1 MTTLATLFVM
11 ALTTLQSA
19 MLHAAA
25 TEPADATPAAA
36 PDAAPIRTADDLL
49 LALEREGDGIRTLRA
64 GIRYQREFAVAGD
77 IQTRTGT
84 LFYRSEPASASG
96 PDRRAFA
103 VNFDTMQVG
112 GVLHR
117 DREMVYIFDGSW
129 VVEKHP
135 RERQFIKRRVVPEG
149 QAFDPLRLGEGPF
162 PIPIGQKRADIVER
176 FEATLVPVEEGL
188 PDDEL
193 VDFAARHTTFQLHL
207 VPRPAF
213 ARELELTEVR
223 IWYQQSG
230 EGPLRLLPRMAWT
243 KTADEDESVVQL
255 INVRFNEPLPDGVM
269 DTDAPGE
276 GWDVDVRDDFA
287 EERR

>member
-1 MTTLATLFVM
+1 MTTLATLLVM

-19 MLHAAA
+19 MLTLAGS
-25 TEPADATPAAA
+25 EPAEPE
-36 PDAAPIRTADDLL
+36 APIRTADDLL
-49 LALEREGDGIRTLRA
+49 LALEREGEGIRTLRA

-84 LFYRSEPASASG
+84 LYYRSRPSDEGG
-96 PDRRAFA
+96 PDSRAFA

-162 PIPIGQKRADIVER
+162 PIPIGQKRDDIVER

-188 PDDEL
+188 WDDEL
-193 VDFAARHTTFQLHL
+193 VDFASRSTTFQLRL
-207 VPRPAF
+207 VPRPAYS
-213 ARELELTEVR
+213 RELELTEVR
-223 IWYQQSG
+223 IWYEQSS

-243 KTADEDESVVQL
+243 KTADEDESIVQL
-255 INVRFNEPLPDGVM
+255 INVRFNEPLPEGVI
-269 DTDAPGE
+269 DTEPPGA
-276 GWDVDVRDDFA
+276 GWDVDIRDDFA
-287 EERR
+287 ERRR